1 MTVGVVGAGVMG
13 AGVAQSLAVAGVG
26 RVVCID
32 TSDQAVANAEVQVES
47 GRFGLG
53 KAVELGRITEEVAAR
68 ARSSMTFAT
77 DRASVGPADV
87 VIEAIYEDIGA
98 KIRLFRQL
106 DRELGAATVI
116 ASNTSGLSITALAAA
131 TDRAD
136 RVIGWHWASPA
147 VIQRMAEIVTCAD
160 TSQETVDL
168 ITELARACGKNPVVV
183 KDVQSAWGF
192 VANRVFRAA
201 RLEAERIV
209 SEGIT
214 DEAGVDRLMKDC
226 FRWPAGP
233 FELTGGARSNWSN
246 N

>member
-13 AGVAQSLAVAGVG
+13 AGMAQSLALAGVG
-26 RVVCID
+26 RVVCVD
-32 TSDQAVANAEVQVES
+32 TSDQAVAKAQVQVES
-47 GRFGLG
+47 GRFGLRG
-53 KAVELGRITEEVAAR
+53 AVELGRITEEVAAR
-68 ARSSMTFAT
+68 ARSALTFGT
-77 DRASVGPADV
+77 DRTPIHRADV
-87 VIEAIYEDIGA
+87 VIEAIFEDYGA
-98 KIRLFRQL
+98 KIRLMRDL
-106 DRELGAATVI
+106 DRELEAATVI

-131 TDRAD
+131 TDRPD

-147 VIQRMAEIVTCAD
+147 VIQRMAEIVTCSD
-160 TSQETVDL
+160 TSQNTIDL
-168 ITELARACGKNPVVV
+168 ITELARACGKNPVIV

-192 VANRVFRAA
+192 VANRIFRAA

-233 FELTGGARSNWSN
+233 FELTGGARSNWSET
-246 N
+246 